1 MKNNHFEGDILA
13 IMPEKID
20 NILSQR
26 DHCEIKLS
34 AEQIEAA
41 RQRATSFK
49 NIKGDIAVIPIHGF
63 ISHRASMWSL
73 MGLESS
79 SELIGMAFDSA
90 IADPHIGAV
99 VFDINSPGGT
109 VMGLTSVTDKI
120 FNARGKKPIISVV
133 NSLMA
138 SAAYFI
144 GSASDEIVA
153 DPDSETGSIGTIGV
167 HADYSQSLENEG
179 IKVTIIKAGEH
190 KGEGNPYEPLS
201 DNAKESWQG
210 MVNSYYETFVN
221 AVARNRSTT
230 NAKVK
235 AGFGQGRTLNPKN
248 AVSVGM
254 IDRIGT
260 FEQVIIGLSQRQS
273 ARKRNQAVID
283 TLPMSRR

>member
-1 MKNNHFEGDILA
+1 MKNKHFEGDILA
-13 IMPEKID
+13 IMPEKLEAI
-20 NILSQR
+20 ISQR
-26 DHCEIKLS
+26 DHCEIKMS
-34 AEQIEAA
+34 AEDIKAA

-49 NIKGDIAVIPIHGF
+49 NVKGDIAVIPIHGY

-79 SELIGMAFDSA
+79 SELIGLAFDSA

-109 VMGLTSVTDKI
+109 VMGLTAVTDKI
-120 FNARGKKPIISVV
+120 RNARGKKPIISVA

-153 DPDSETGSIGTIGV
+153 DPDSETGSIGTIGI
-167 HADYSQSLENEG
+167 HADFSQALENEG
-179 IKVTIIKAGEH
+179 VKVTIIKAGEH
-190 KGEGNPYEPLS
+190 KGEGNPYEPMS
-201 DNAKESWQG
+201 EDAKASWQET
-210 MVNSYYETFVN
+210 VDTYYESFVN
-221 AVARNRSTT
+221 AVARNRGIT

-235 AGFGQGRTLNPKN
+235 ATFGQGRTLNAKK
-248 AVSVGM
+248 AQSVGM

-260 FEQVIIGLSQRQS
+260 FEQVVASLSQRSS
-273 ARKRNQAVID
+273 ARKRNQAVLD